1 MKQGKL
7 YEIDTYN
14 CMQNTK
20 SRCDVNPRQYIIS
33 EDVGVMHDRRLG
45 HQGKTKQYHEII
57 TGLHPPTGVTGH
69 LVTFIH
75 FIDILY
81 TTSGPLY
88 CFPSMNLYSFL
99 SLFREFFHIVPLS
112 RKGLPRSKFL

>member
-45 HQGKTKQYHEII
+45 HHGKTKQYHEII

-75 FIDILY
+75 FIDNLNS
-81 TTSGPLY
+81 TLGPLY
-88 CFPSMNLYSFL
+88 CFFSMNLYSFL
-99 SLFREFFHIVPLS
+99 SLFREYFHIVPIP

>member
-1 MKQGKL
+1 M
-7 YEIDTYN
+7 
-14 CMQNTK
+14 
-20 SRCDVNPRQYIIS
+20 NPRQYIIS

-45 HQGKTKQYHEII
+45 HHGKTKQYHEII

-69 LVTFIH
+69 LDTFIH

-99 SLFREFFHIVPLS
+99 SLFREFFHNGPIS
-112 RKGLPRSKFL
+112 RKGLPRAKFL